1 MHLNQTENTSRG
13 RLKDKLNYEI
23 QDTRYLQYINT
34 QYTYISNVNDN
45 IGEREHVNC
54 RIFERIFTT
63 QLRSL
68 LFS

>member
-1 MHLNQTENTSRG
+1 M
-13 RLKDKLNYEI
+13 KFKI
-23 QDTRYLQYINT
+23 QDTYNISNT

-45 IGEREHVNC
+45 IGEREQVNC